1 MIDCRVSKGKSQVMP
16 GSSKLQRLPPRETR
30 AEPGAKANTRE
41 KESQL
46 RSLLAAE
53 AAWLKAYQSK
63 DAAAAAAFYAEDG
76 AMLAPHRPLLTGQSA
91 LTKFIAQ
98 SFRLEGYNIVWHA
111 KKAAVARSGELGYT
125 SGSYEMTFRRPRGK
139 LFFDKGKYL
148 MVWKKQP
155 DGGWKVLFD
164 MSNSDLRSD
173 ARRI

>member
-1 MIDCRVSKGKSQVMP
+1 MP
-16 GSSKLQRLPPRETR
+16 GGSKLRSSKLQRLPPRETWTKAGTKGMTR
-30 AEPGAKANTRE
+30 GKEAEVN
-41 KESQL
+41 
-46 RSLLAAE
+46 SLLAAD

-63 DAAAAAAFYAEDG
+63 DATAAAAFYAKEG

-98 SFRLEGYNIVWHA
+98 SFRLEGYDIVWHA

-155 DGGWKVLFD
+155 DGAWKVLFD
-164 MSNSDLRSD
+164 MSNSDLPSD